1 MNTKLDPFQAPH
13 NYFDKLE
20 NEILAKTIARPKR
33 RFTLWTSISIAASVL
48 LMVGISVYLF
58 NANNSANSTEITS
71 ISKYLQLSSPKDVIE
86 TTGSQDISRLVLSSS
101 DEIIQD
107 LVSESNVIEA
117 KTTAIIKVSHS
128 EAQMIS
134 YLEEEDLLML
144 DIEEDLLG
152 DIEI

>member
-20 NEILAKTIARPKR
+20 NEILAKTIAQPKR
-33 RFTLWTSISIAASVL
+33 RFILWTSISIAASVL
-48 LMVGISVYLF
+48 LLVGLSIYLH
-58 NANNSANSTEITS
+58 NAKNPENSAEITS
-71 ISKYLQLSSPKDVIE
+71 ISKDLQLSSPEDVLE
-86 TTGSQDISRLVLSSS
+86 TTGSHDISILVLSSS

-134 YLEEEDLLML
+134 YLEEDDLLML

>member
-1 MNTKLDPFQAPH
+1 MNTKPDPFKVPH
-13 NYFDKLE
+13 HYFDKLE

-58 NANNSANSTEITS
+58 NAKNSANSTEITS
-71 ISKYLQLSSPKDVIE
+71 ISKDLQLSSPNDVIE

-101 DEIIQD
+101 DEIIKD
-107 LVSESNVIEA
+107 LISESKVIEE
-117 KTTAIIKVSHS
+117 KTIAITKASHS

>member
-1 MNTKLDPFQAPH
+1 MNTKPDPFNVPH

-20 NEILAKTIARPKR
+20 NEILVKTIAQPKK
-33 RFTLWTSISIAASVL
+33 RFALWTSISIAASVL
-48 LMVGISVYLF
+48 LFVGLSVYLY
-58 NANNSANSTEITS
+58 NAKSPTNSAEITS
-71 ISKYLQLSSPKDVIE
+71 ISKDLELSSPEDIIE

-107 LVSESNVIEA
+107 LVSESNIIDEKTIAINKASNSDAQLVI
-117 KTTAIIKVSHS
+117 
-128 EAQMIS
+128 

-144 DIEEDLLG
+144 DIEEDFLG

>member
-1 MNTKLDPFQAPH
+1 M
-13 NYFDKLE
+13 
-20 NEILAKTIARPKR
+20 
-33 RFTLWTSISIAASVL
+33 
-48 LMVGISVYLF
+48 
-58 NANNSANSTEITS
+58 
-71 ISKYLQLSSPKDVIE
+71 QLSSPKDVIE

-101 DEIIQD
+101 DEIIKD
-107 LVSESNVIEA
+107 LISESKVIEE
-117 KTTAIIKVSHS
+117 KTIAITKASHS

>member
-58 NANNSANSTEITS
+58 NAKNSANSTEITS
-71 ISKYLQLSSPKDVIE
+71 ISKDLQLSSPKDVIE

-101 DEIIQD
+101 DEIIKD
-107 LVSESNVIEA
+107 LISESKVIEE
-117 KTTAIIKVSHS
+117 KTIAITKASHS

>member
-1 MNTKLDPFQAPH
+1 MNTKPDPFKVPH
-13 NYFDKLE
+13 HYFDKLE

-58 NANNSANSTEITS
+58 NAKNSANSTEITS
-71 ISKYLQLSSPKDVIE
+71 ISKDLQLSSPKDVIE

-101 DEIIQD
+101 DEIIKD
-107 LVSESNVIEA
+107 LISESKVIEE
-117 KTTAIIKVSHS
+117 KTIAITKASHS